1 MIESASLEDEY
12 FVVLTLKGKVSRLAN
27 RVQKLIAEHY
37 ELYNGGNYPVLHV
50 TIDRIY
56 KDKLNEAVKI
66 LNEIIDD
73 IDPIKIKIEEINC
86 FEVSEGD
93 DLLLLDVKNTG
104 SLLSSAELVHNKFI
118 KENISSINNYQ
129 DWNFHITIINNNF
142 ATNPISKEDFSDIKY
157 LLEDFKVPFDSY
169 ADKLEIW
176 QASLKPEE
184 RVLKSY
190 NLSGGEKENEK

>member
-12 FVVLTLKGKVSRLAN
+12 FVVLTLKGKVLRLAN

-37 ELYNGGNYPVLHV
+37 EVYQGENYPVLHV

-56 KDKLNEAVKI
+56 KDKFNEAIKI
-66 LNEIIDD
+66 LNESIAD
-73 IDPIKIKIEEINC
+73 IEPIKIKIEDINC
-86 FEVSEGD
+86 FEVSKGD

-104 SLLSSAELVHNKFI
+104 SLLSSAKLIHNKFV
-118 KENISSINNYQ
+118 KKNISSIDNYEE
-129 DWNFHITIINNNF
+129 WNFHITIINNNF
-142 ATNPISKEDFSDIKY
+142 ATNPISKEDFSDIQY

-184 RVLKSY
+184 RVLNSY
-190 NLSGGEKENEK
+190 DLAGGEKNE

>member
-27 RVQKLIAEHY
+27 RIQKLIAEHY

-56 KDKLNEAVKI
+56 KDKLDEAVKI

-73 IDPIKIKIEEINC
+73 IEPIKIKIEEINC

-104 SLLSSAELVHNKFI
+104 SLLSSAELVHNEFI

-142 ATNPISKEDFSDIKY
+142 ATNPISKEDFSDIQY

-176 QASLKPEE
+176 QASLEPEE

-190 NLSGGEKENEK
+190 DLSGGEKENE